1 MYREDGVLARLDYEV
16 VCDDTWMT
24 RRGSVRGWF
33 DDRTVDTAI
42 VRSAAGTWSLN
53 DVAVPGLEA
62 CVDLDL
68 GFTPATNTLQLR
80 RVALAKGQGSDVP
93 VAWLDVGAG
102 TLTLLAQRY
111 ERRSESA
118 YWYESPRFG
127 YAALLELA
135 PTGFVRV
142 YPELWELEPE
152 R

>member
-1 MYREDGVLARLDYEV
+1 VYREEGVLARLDYDV
-16 VCDDTWMT
+16 VCDDTWIT
-24 RRGSVRGWF
+24 RRGSVRGWL
-33 DDRTVDTAI
+33 DDRTVDVAI
-42 VRSAAGTWSLN
+42 VRGAAGTWSLN
-53 DVAVPGLEA
+53 DVAVPGLES

-80 RVALAKGQGSDVP
+80 RVALAKGQGTDVP

-111 ERRSESA
+111 ERRSEST

-142 YPELWELEPE
+142 YPELWELE